1 MAKTS
6 NLREFQEAILLRLK
20 EATAKGGAV
29 STSRLGVIVGSK
41 RVLINLYEVS
51 EVLPVPPMQHVPLT
65 LPWFLG
71 VANVRGNLYNIT
83 DLAQF
88 MGLPPTPK
96 SINNRIVLIN
106 SEMTTQVAVVIDS
119 LVGLRSVE
127 AMKRKP
133 ATKNNKNKEVFLSE
147 NSYED
152 VDKNEWFELNV
163 EALVQNKAFIQPTI
177 S

>member
-20 EATAKGGAV
+20 EATAKGSAV

-41 RVLINLYEVS
+41 RVLINLHEVS
-51 EVLPVPPMQHVPLT
+51 EVLPLPPMQHVPLT

-88 MGLPPTPK
+88 MGLPPTAK

-106 SEMTTQVAVVIDS
+106 SEVTTQVAVVIDS

-127 AMKRKP
+127 SMKHKP
-133 ATKNNKNKEVFLSE
+133 AAKNNKNKQAFLSE

-152 VDKNEWFELNV
+152 ADKNEWFELNV
-163 EALVQNKAFIQPTI
+163 EALVQDKAFIQPTI

>member
-29 STSRLGVIVGSK
+29 TTSRLGVMIGSR
-41 RVLINLYEVS
+41 RVLVSLNQVS
-51 EVLPVPPMQHVPLT
+51 EVLPVPPIQNVPLT
-65 LPWFLG
+65 FSWFLG

-96 SINNRIVLIN
+96 SMKNRIVLIN
-106 SEMTTQVAVVIDS
+106 SETTTQAAIVIDS
-119 LVGLRSVE
+119 LVGLRSIE
-127 AMKRKP
+127 TMKSKP
-133 ATKNNKNKEVFLSE
+133 KTKNKEAFFSQ

-152 VDKNEWFELNV
+152 VDGNEWLELDV
-163 EALVQNKAFIQPTI
+163 EALVQDKAFIQPTI
-177 S
+177 V

>member
-20 EATAKGGAV
+20 EATAKGGAIT
-29 STSRLGVIVGSK
+29 TSRLGVTIGAR
-41 RVLINLYEVS
+41 RVLISLNQVS
-51 EVLPVPPMQHVPLT
+51 EVLPVPPMQNVPLT

-96 SINNRIVLIN
+96 SMNNRIVLIN
-106 SEMTTQVAVVIDS
+106 SEITTQAAIIVDS

-127 AMKRKP
+127 AMKSMP
-133 ATKNNKNKEVFLSE
+133 ISKNKEAFFSK

-152 VDKNEWFELNV
+152 VDGNEWLELDV
-163 EALVQNKAFIQPTI
+163 EALVQDKAFIQPSIT
-177 S
+177 

>member
-20 EATAKGGAV
+20 EATAKGSAV
-29 STSRLGVIVGSK
+29 STSRLGVIVGST
-41 RVLINLYEVS
+41 RVLINLNEVS
-51 EVLPVPPMQHVPLT
+51 EVLPMPPIQHVPLT

-96 SINNRIVLIN
+96 SSNNRIVLLN
-106 SEMTTQVAVVIDS
+106 SELTTQVAVVIDS

-127 AMKRKP
+127 AMKRKS
-133 ATKNNKNKEVFLSE
+133 ASKRKQVYFGE

-152 VDKNEWFELNV
+152 VDKNEWLELDV
-163 EALVQNKAFIQPTI
+163 GVLVKDKAFIQPTI